1 MVIYTYI
8 LWKNPCGD
16 NKPIFLT
23 HSRTHVMCDVSKHCG
38 VQMHQRNVY
47 STCTQKLI
55 HVYYIIPKYIF
66 FIAWPT
72 IVNINNIL
80 FLQPIDLLMD
90 NSDVVNKILYV
101 SFNNNSKFFSAGTE
115 RGFKIFS
122 SAELRELA
130 SKSKTKVN

>member
-1 MVIYTYI
+1 
-8 LWKNPCGD
+8 
-16 NKPIFLT
+16 
-23 HSRTHVMCDVSKHCG
+23 
-38 VQMHQRNVY
+38 
-47 STCTQKLI
+47 
-55 HVYYIIPKYIF
+55 
-66 FIAWPT
+66 
-72 IVNINNIL
+72 
-80 FLQPIDLLMD
+80 MD